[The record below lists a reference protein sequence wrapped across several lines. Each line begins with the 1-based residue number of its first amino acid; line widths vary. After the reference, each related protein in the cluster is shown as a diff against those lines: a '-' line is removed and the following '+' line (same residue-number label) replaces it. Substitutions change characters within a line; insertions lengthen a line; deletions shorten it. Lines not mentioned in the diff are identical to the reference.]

1 MFTIEQKQ
9 KARGSLPQESSNSRV
24 PLLKVKDTTRTERND
39 RAFLAGVAAG
49 LRRSEINKDA
59 VVSAQL
65 ERIRVL
71 KELNFSY
78 QAEAA
83 VANRTA
89 GSLEVQLQRQTEL
102 AADLQRQLDTAN
114 TELLKRIRL
123 LDELNTAYQA
133 KAAVANR
140 TIRAKLAANLQC
152 QLDSA

>member
-1 MFTIEQKQ
+1 LFTIGKKQ
-9 KARGSLPQESSNSRV
+9 KACGSLPQESSNSRD
-24 PLLKVKDTTRTERND
+24 PLLKVKDKNRTERNE

-71 KELNFSY
+71 EELNLSY

-102 AADLQRQLDTAN
+102 AADLQRQLDTAHS
-114 TELLKRIRL
+114 ELLRLRSAPLVVARPPASSFSPYPSIPRI
-123 LDELNTAYQA
+123 TS
-133 KAAVANR
+133 K
-140 TIRAKLAANLQC
+140 KLP
-152 QLDSA
+152 